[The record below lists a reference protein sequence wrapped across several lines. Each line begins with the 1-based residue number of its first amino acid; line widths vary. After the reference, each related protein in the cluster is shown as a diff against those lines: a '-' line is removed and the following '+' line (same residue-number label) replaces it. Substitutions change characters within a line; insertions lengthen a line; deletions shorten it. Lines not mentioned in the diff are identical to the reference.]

1 MNEINYYKN
10 TFFDYLFYINHYDDL
25 KKKIN
30 TEEQAWF
37 HVLNHGWKENRVIL
51 EDLKKNNQL
60 INLLYNNEKEI
71 EIKNGNNGYLNN
83 YIFKKL

>member
-51 EDLKKNNQL
+51 EDLKK
-60 INLLYNNEKEI
+60 K
-71 EIKNGNNGYLNN
+71 
-83 YIFKKL
+83 